1 MASAGG
7 TVAAVGHDRDEWA
20 TPLPRRP
27 ADLARALVPAL
38 LLAVIAAIG
47 VRNHIDHDQSSWEG
61 ASFGMFAT
69 YENHVSRVVVVSV
82 DGPDGRFQASLP
94 SELRDDALR
103 LRVAPSQG
111 AIDRLA
117 DDVADLV
124 RGDGATSVTV
134 ELRRLQLDNRDGRLE
149 ARYETALDAEV
160 EP

>member
-1 MASAGG
+1 
-7 TVAAVGHDRDEWA
+7 
-20 TPLPRRP
+20 
-27 ADLARALVPAL
+27 
-38 LLAVIAAIG
+38 
-47 VRNHIDHDQSSWEG
+47 
-61 ASFGMFAT
+61 MFAT

-134 ELRRLQLDNRDGRLE
+134 ELRRLQLDTRDGRLE